1 MPDRKISSKTVPYR
15 FLIIG
20 AGFSGCVL
28 ARELAERLDCQVD
41 IWDERDHPGGNCHT
55 ERDAETGVMVHRYG
69 PHIFNTDKKE
79 IWDYVNRFSPLMP
92 YIHRVKG
99 MSNNELYSL
108 PVNLNT
114 INQFFRTNLS
124 SKEAEQLIAQKADKT
139 IGEPENFEEQALKF
153 IGPELYRAFFY
164 GYTKKQWGCEPAE
177 LPASILQ
184 RIPIRFDYNDNYH
197 LYPYTG
203 IPLHGYTAVMKAMIN
218 HPSISLHLNRKFES
232 ANAAGNYQHI
242 FYTGAI
248 DAYFG
253 YRFGRLGY
261 RTVMFE
267 KQVATGDHQ
276 GVTQINYC
284 DEAVPYT
291 RITEHKHFAP
301 WEQHDKTVYFTEY
314 SKETGAGDV
323 PYYPKRLKADKVL
336 LQQYRALAEELQ
348 GISFLGRLATYRYM
362 DMHHVID
369 EAISFSDSFI
379 RALQQNRKPEVFP
392 NTEKN

>member
-1 MPDRKISSKTVPYR
+1 MHHR

-28 ARELAERLDCQVD
+28 ARELAEGMDCTVD
-41 IWDERDHPGGNCHT
+41 IWDERTHAGGNCYT

-99 MSNNELYSL
+99 MHNNETYSL

-114 INQFFRTNLS
+114 INQFFGTNLS
-124 SKEAEQLIAQKADKT
+124 SDEAEKLIARKADRS
-139 IGEPENFEEQALKF
+139 IGEPANFEEQALKF
-153 IGPELYRAFFY
+153 IGHELYRAFFY

-177 LPASILQ
+177 LPASILK
-184 RIPIRFDYNDNYH
+184 RIPVRFDTDDNYH
-197 LYPYTG
+197 RYPYTG
-203 IPLHGYTAVMKAMIN
+203 IPLHGYTAVMEAMIN
-218 HPSISLHLNRKFES
+218 HPGITLHLNKKFDS
-232 ANAAGNYQHI
+232 AKTPEGYTHI

-248 DAYFG
+248 DAYFR
-253 YRFGRLGY
+253 YSLGRLGY
-261 RTVMFE
+261 RTVTFE
-267 KQVATGDHQ
+267 TGYAAGDYQ

-284 DEAVPYT
+284 DENVPYT
-291 RITEHKHFAP
+291 RITEHKHFTP
-301 WEQHDKTVYFTEY
+301 WEHHDKTVYFTEY
-314 SKETGAGDV
+314 SKETGEGDL
-323 PYYPKRLKADKVL
+323 PYYPKRLKADKLL
-336 LQQYRALAEELQ
+336 LQQYRQMAANLS

-369 EAISFSDSFI
+369 EARNFAGRFI
-379 RALQQNRKPEVFP
+379 HALQHKRRPEVFP
-392 NTEKN
+392 NTENF